1 MPERAVD
8 VSNQGWRQQEYLHL
22 GIGDLNQARAKIDLK
37 LLAGRRLKPLCG
49 SRLPCQRAPIWC
61 HRPLDRAQADEEALL
76 GDQLLA
82 NDVPVAAMALKP
94 LPQPVL
100 SCPSRVFRRAG
111 CL

>member
-8 VSNQGWRQQEYLHL
+8 VSNQGWRQQEFLHL
-22 GIGDLNQARAKIDLK
+22 GIGDLNEALAKTDLK

-94 LPQPVL
+94 LPQSDL
-100 SCPSRVFRRAG
+100 PSTQAAFTRPAR
-111 CL
+111 

>member
-1 MPERAVD
+1 VATTGIP
-8 VSNQGWRQQEYLHL
+8 HL
-22 GIGDLNQARAKIDLK
+22 GIGDLNQALAKIDLK
-37 LLAGRRLKPLCG
+37 LLAGAVSNRIVARACPANARRYG
-49 SRLPCQRAPIWC
+49 ATARLDP
-61 HRPLDRAQADEEALL
+61 AQADEKALL

-94 LPQPVL
+94 LPQPAL